1 METKKNNV
9 RLTGFSGADPVIV
22 EFANNKRVARIS
34 LAVNE
39 FYKDAA
45 GQPVNETQWFDLVF
59 WNKKIALIEDIVKKG
74 TNLSIEGKLSTQIYT
89 DKKGEKRKSIEILVD
104 MVKITPEE

>member
-9 RLTGFSGADPVIV
+9 RLTGFSGAEPVIV

-74 TNLSIEGKLSTQIYT
+74 TSLSIEVKLSTQIYT
-89 DKKGEKRKSIEILVD
+89 DKKGEKRKSIEILID
-104 MVKITPEE
+104 ALKISSEE